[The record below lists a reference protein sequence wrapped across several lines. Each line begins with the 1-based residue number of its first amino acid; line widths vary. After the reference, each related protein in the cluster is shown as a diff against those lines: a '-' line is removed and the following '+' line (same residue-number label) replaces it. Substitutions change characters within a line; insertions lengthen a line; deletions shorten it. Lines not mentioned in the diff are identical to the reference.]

1 MTEFIG
7 IVLGCV
13 GALFLILTI
22 LLILGVACYCCCCRR
37 RKARKQ
43 NGASKTALETTS
55 FDRRAS
61 FRGSLRK
68 DNSGIL
74 APSTSNMSN
83 LFLHATDQPPSGGVH
98 YHPAT
103 SLVSGSIAVSPGPPV
118 PSPVPPP
125 IGPASSLIIDDED
138 GYTNNSLPLSLP
150 NFPRHNLKVF
160 NV

>member
-1 MTEFIG
+1 MGFHITEFIG
-7 IVLGCV
+7 LVLGCV

-37 RKARKQ
+37 RNVPKQ
-43 NGASKTALETTS
+43 NGVSKTALETTS

-98 YHPAT
+98 YHPAA

-125 IGPASSLIIDDED
+125 TSSLITDDED
-138 GYTNNSLPLSLP
+138 GYNINSLPLSLP
-150 NFPRHNLKVF
+150 NYPRHNLKV
-160 NV
+160 